1 MADHL
6 DTPAPSRDPHRGR
19 RSLLLACA
27 VLTGLA
33 ATGAGAF
40 ALMSASVNTHD
51 PSFQCAGVEDDACL
65 EQTVFAR
72 PFHFDTGLWAVALA
86 AAICAMAFTIALLAK
101 RRPSPSA

>member
-6 DTPAPSRDPHRGR
+6 DSSVTPRDPYRGR
-19 RSLLLACA
+19 RNALLACA
-27 VLTGLA
+27 VVAGFV

-72 PFHFDTGLWAVALA
+72 PFQLNAGLWAVALA
-86 AAICAMAFTIALLAK
+86 AAIVAMLFTMALLAQS
-101 RRPSPSA
+101 RRRSE